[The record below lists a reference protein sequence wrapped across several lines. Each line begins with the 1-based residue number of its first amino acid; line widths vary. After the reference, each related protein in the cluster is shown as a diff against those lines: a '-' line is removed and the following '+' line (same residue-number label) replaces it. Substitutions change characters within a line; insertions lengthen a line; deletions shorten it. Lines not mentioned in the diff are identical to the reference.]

1 MFDLTYQIT
10 PRAVTIS
17 ASRLQT
23 PQPRTP
29 IMANPVI
36 VFGPTG
42 NIARVAS
49 TTAHERGATVYL
61 AMRNPNKPIP
71 GLSQDAESSGR
82 YTRLQADLHQPDTV
96 ATAVKASGAKRAFI
110 YVAHGSKDH
119 MNATLLALK
128 DSGITFVV
136 FLGSFTVTDPASEMD
151 ASDPI
156 AYVHAQ
162 VEVNLENIFGRGSY
176 CAIRPGSFITNSLG
190 WKAGI
195 QAGHL
200 ELFGLNFKMDCITPE
215 DMGRVSGAILAAS
228 PDQPIDHAV
237 YLYGPQLVSQRDVVT
252 TIARVLDKE
261 VVVQGQ
267 TPEEATSAMIKA
279 GIPPRIVQWTVGRR
293 TDDNTAA
300 VVRPEYEQGW
310 RNVEKYTGKPA
321 MGHEDWIKANQD
333 LFV

>member
-29 IMANPVI
+29 ILANPVI

-96 ATAVKASGAKRAFI
+96 AAAVKASGAKRAFI

-162 VEVNLENIFGRGSY
+162 VEVNLE
-176 CAIRPGSFITNSLG
+176 TSLT
-190 WKAGI
+190 A
-195 QAGHL
+195 
-200 ELFGLNFKMDCITPE
+200 
-215 DMGRVSGAILAAS
+215 
-228 PDQPIDHAV
+228 
-237 YLYGPQLVSQRDVVT
+237 
-252 TIARVLDKE
+252 
-261 VVVQGQ
+261 
-267 TPEEATSAMIKA
+267 EATVPYDPDLSSPTRLGGKQ
-279 GIPPRIVQWTVGRR
+279 VS
-293 TDDNTAA
+293 
-300 VVRPEYEQGW
+300 
-310 RNVEKYTGKPA
+310 KPA
-321 MGHEDWIKANQD
+321 IWSSSGSISKWTASRPKTWAVSAAQSWPRAPTSRSTMLCTSTGHS
-333 LFV
+333 